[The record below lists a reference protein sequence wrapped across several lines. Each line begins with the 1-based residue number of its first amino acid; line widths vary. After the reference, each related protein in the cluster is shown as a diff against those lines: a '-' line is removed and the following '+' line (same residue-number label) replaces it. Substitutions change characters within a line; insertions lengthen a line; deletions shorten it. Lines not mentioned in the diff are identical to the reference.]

1 MLKTDKEK
9 NTMNPP
15 KNYNS
20 KYVAISLILSGV
32 LAGTQACTG
41 PFGLVVGP
49 ESTHNAYNRRIAVE
63 RQYVHGNQLT
73 ERDRQELNELL
84 AEVK

>member
-1 MLKTDKEK
+1 MPTYND
-9 NTMNPP
+9 NTPI
-15 KNYNS
+15 YIESS
-20 KYVAISLILSGV
+20 KLARRLILLSLP
-32 LAGTQACTG
+32 LASACSG
-41 PFGLVVGP
+41 PFGIVIGP
-49 ESTHNAYNRRIAVE
+49 ESTHNAYNRRVAIE

>member
-9 NTMNPP
+9 NTMTP

-20 KYVAISLILSGV
+20 KYVAISLILSGA
-32 LAGTQACTG
+32 LGTQACTG

-49 ESTHNAYNRRIAVE
+49 ESTHNAYNRRVAIE

-84 AEVK
+84 NEVK